1 MAGVAALPVS
11 AASRR
16 VGLVRFPGVRSC
28 IAAPVGRATWG
39 VER

>member
-1 MAGVAALPVS
+1 MAGVAAQPVS

-28 IAAPVGRATWG
+28 HAAPVGLATWG
-39 VER
+39 GER